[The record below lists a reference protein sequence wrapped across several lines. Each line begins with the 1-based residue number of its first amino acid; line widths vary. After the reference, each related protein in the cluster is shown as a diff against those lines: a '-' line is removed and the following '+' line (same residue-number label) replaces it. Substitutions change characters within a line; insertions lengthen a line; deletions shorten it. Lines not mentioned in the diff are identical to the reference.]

1 MYSPEEHVLT
11 QVLQVRPKSVSV
23 KQPHTSSYYEAKD
36 WKLGAGLW
44 TRLGKGQLQSCVHK
58 PAAFICVPA
67 FIFLFFCLCFFFP
80 VRSGKEWKSQNRF
93 LLGTHE
99 WSWLCKSREWKCI
112 QSKARQASRQR
123 CERVWLKHTYTHLR
137 LQCPPEGRDFPGTT
151 GFHYHVCVLRCGGF
165 RRFVSLLS
173 IEHQLGNRGQE
184 MKWNWMY

>member
-67 FIFLFFCLCFFFP
+67 FIFFVYVFFFLFAVEKSEKVKIGFYWVLMNEAGSANP
-80 VRSGKEWKSQNRF
+80 ESENVSRAKPGRLPGRGVRE
-93 LLGTHE
+93 
-99 WSWLCKSREWKCI
+99 
-112 QSKARQASRQR
+112 
-123 CERVWLKHTYTHLR
+123 
-137 LQCPPEGRDFPGTT
+137 
-151 GFHYHVCVLRCGGF
+151 CG
-165 RRFVSLLS
+165 
-173 IEHQLGNRGQE
+173 
-184 MKWNWMY
+184 